1 MTTSVAVPGAV
12 DVAPTVSESRGEAS
26 AALYPIALLID
37 ELRSEDVDLR
47 INAMNQL
54 DHIACALGPVRTR
67 EELLPFLTELAMVD
81 DVASDTVD
89 ETRVLTAMARVLNA
103 DFMQWIGGPQYGQC
117 LLRPLEELANSD
129 DEPRREEAV
138 KSLITIAK
146 ALPLSTL
153 EAYYIPMLRNM
164 AASDWFCQR
173 AVAVALLP
181 AVVSR
186 LCARKK
192 GSGGDPP
199 LAVELVNTI
208 FSALGADDSP
218 MVRRAVFQVLG
229 DIAAATF
236 PVNDSVKAKLLELFK
251 SLARDE
257 QESVRILTV
266 PVCIQL
272 AKCLSSQPYEI
283 VKDLLPSIHSCGE
296 DQHSWRVRYMVADKI
311 EDILEAV
318 PEKVRMQIF
327 PLFMRLLSDPEPEVR
342 CVSCDR
348 LSLVVKYKADQEMME
363 DLTAPFA
370 KLLHDPSDAVR
381 SSFGA
386 SLMKVAAV
394 VGQDLTVEYLTKHI
408 LAVMRD
414 QSTNVR
420 LAVVENLGEL
430 NTVVSLDHISKSL
443 LPTIIDLASDRQWR
457 VRMAILEQT
466 PKLATILSPKTFTT
480 ELLATVMRWLCD
492 PVYSVRVAA
501 TENLANLSVAMGT
514 SWAIDNI
521 IPHLQ
526 ELSKNSNYLYRM
538 TALMGVVSMANVL
551 DEKACAE
558 YLMPLPR
565 SLVQDSVANVRFNVA
580 KTLKSISSRVSR
592 RTLQHEI
599 IPILQKLA
607 QRDSDQDVRFFSGH
621 ALEDLRNTK
630 TG

>member
-47 INAMNQL
+47 INAMSQL

-67 EELLPFLTELAMVD
+67 EELLPLLTELAMVD

-229 DIAAATF
+229 DIAAAVF
-236 PVNDSVKAKLLELFK
+236 PVNDSVKAKLLEVL
-251 SLARDE
+251 LA
-257 QESVRILTV
+257 S
-266 PVCIQL
+266 
-272 AKCLSSQPYEI
+272 
-283 VKDLLPSIHSCGE
+283 
-296 DQHSWRVRYMVADKI
+296 
-311 EDILEAV
+311 
-318 PEKVRMQIF
+318 F
-327 PLFMRLLSDPEPEVR
+327 F
-342 CVSCDR
+342 
-348 LSLVVKYKADQEMME
+348 LVVLAETVNLPD
-363 DLTAPFA
+363 TA
-370 KLLHDPSDAVR
+370 
-381 SSFGA
+381 
-386 SLMKVAAV
+386 
-394 VGQDLTVEYLTKHI
+394 
-408 LAVMRD
+408 
-414 QSTNVR
+414 
-420 LAVVENLGEL
+420 
-430 NTVVSLDHISKSL
+430 
-443 LPTIIDLASDRQWR
+443 
-457 VRMAILEQT
+457 
-466 PKLATILSPKTFTT
+466 
-480 ELLATVMRWLCD
+480 
-492 PVYSVRVAA
+492 
-501 TENLANLSVAMGT
+501 
-514 SWAIDNI
+514 
-521 IPHLQ
+521 
-526 ELSKNSNYLYRM
+526 
-538 TALMGVVSMANVL
+538 
-551 DEKACAE
+551 
-558 YLMPLPR
+558 
-565 SLVQDSVANVRFNVA
+565 VQA
-580 KTLKSISSRVSR
+580 
-592 RTLQHEI
+592 
-599 IPILQKLA
+599 
-607 QRDSDQDVRFFSGH
+607 
-621 ALEDLRNTK
+621 
-630 TG
+630 

>member
-192 GSGGDPP
+192 GSGGGRGGGDVECYPP

-229 DIAAATF
+229 DIAAAVF

-348 LSLVVKYKADQEMME
+348 LSLVVKYKADREMME

-457 VRMAILEQT
+457 MYRKDMLSYMPFPGHDQVRMAILEQT

-580 KTLKSISSRVSR
+580 KTLK
-592 RTLQHEI
+592 
-599 IPILQKLA
+599 
-607 QRDSDQDVRFFSGH
+607 VR
-621 ALEDLRNTK
+621 AN
-630 TG
+630 

>member
-1 MTTSVAVPGAV
+1 
-12 DVAPTVSESRGEAS
+12 
-26 AALYPIALLID
+26 
-37 ELRSEDVDLR
+37 
-47 INAMNQL
+47 

-181 AVVSR
+181 AVASR

-229 DIAAATF
+229 DIAAAVF

-296 DQHSWRVRYMVADKI
+296 DQH
-311 EDILEAV
+311 
-318 PEKVRMQIF
+318 
-327 PLFMRLLSDPEPEVR
+327 
-342 CVSCDR
+342 
-348 LSLVVKYKADQEMME
+348 
-363 DLTAPFA
+363 
-370 KLLHDPSDAVR
+370 
-381 SSFGA
+381 
-386 SLMKVAAV
+386 
-394 VGQDLTVEYLTKHI
+394 
-408 LAVMRD
+408 
-414 QSTNVR
+414 
-420 LAVVENLGEL
+420 
-430 NTVVSLDHISKSL
+430 
-443 LPTIIDLASDRQWR
+443 
-457 VRMAILEQT
+457 
-466 PKLATILSPKTFTT
+466 
-480 ELLATVMRWLCD
+480 
-492 PVYSVRVAA
+492 
-501 TENLANLSVAMGT
+501 
-514 SWAIDNI
+514 
-521 IPHLQ
+521 
-526 ELSKNSNYLYRM
+526 
-538 TALMGVVSMANVL
+538 
-551 DEKACAE
+551 
-558 YLMPLPR
+558 
-565 SLVQDSVANVRFNVA
+565 
-580 KTLKSISSRVSR
+580 
-592 RTLQHEI
+592 
-599 IPILQKLA
+599 
-607 QRDSDQDVRFFSGH
+607 
-621 ALEDLRNTK
+621 
-630 TG
+630 